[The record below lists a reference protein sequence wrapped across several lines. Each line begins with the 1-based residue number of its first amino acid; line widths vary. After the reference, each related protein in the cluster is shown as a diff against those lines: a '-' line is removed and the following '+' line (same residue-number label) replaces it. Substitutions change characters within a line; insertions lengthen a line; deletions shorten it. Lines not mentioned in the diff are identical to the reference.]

1 MIKNIMK
8 TKVGVGYYPNVSKK
22 IQMVLGVKWILV
34 ELVR

>member
-8 TKVGVGYYPNVSKK
+8 TKVGVVYYPKASKK